1 MASLGRPSAPA
12 GPPLP
17 SLAALYSPAAL
28 AAAAV
33 AGGAGGCSPA
43 SFNPFSHLP
52 PIGAL
57 APFPGSLPGQ
67 LPGGSFQHLL
77 ARMSHPSTGP
87 PTKVKDITSPSRE
100 SPEIASPTAVTPPPS
115 GATAPPLVERDRRSS
130 SIAAL
135 RMRAR
140 EYEMKLQLSEKP
152 NGIVY

>member
-1 MASLGRPSAPA
+1 MASAGRFSAPS

-33 AGGAGGCSPA
+33 AGGAGGCSPPG
-43 SFNPFSHLP
+43 FNPFSHLP

-77 ARMSHPSTGP
+77 ASMTNSSAGP
-87 PTKVKDITSPSRE
+87 ASKVKDITPSSRE
-100 SPEIASPTAVTPPPS
+100 SPEVASPTAVTPPPS
-115 GATAPPLVERDRRSS
+115 SGAVPPLVERDRRSS

-140 EYEMKLQLSEKP
+140 EYEMKLQLGGKP

>member
-1 MASLGRPSAPA
+1 MASFGRPAAPS
-12 GPPLP
+12 GPHLP

-33 AGGAGGCSPA
+33 ANGTGGCSPS

-77 ARMSHPSTGP
+77 ASMSNPPTGP
-87 PTKVKDITSPSRE
+87 ATKVRDITSPSRE
-100 SPEIASPTAVTPPPS
+100 SPEVASPTADTPPPH
-115 GATAPPLVERDRRSS
+115 GGTQPPLVERERRSS

-140 EYEMKLQLSEKP
+140 EYEMKLQLTGKA